1 MALGGLGF
9 GSWTWIPFLTESER
23 SQAVNQKAALLCR
36 QTPSDVPTLLPF
48 LVPPVELSHAPG
60 LYHTPTLV
68 ATHMQMF
75 QKSATAGKKNVKS
88 MIVALMKSLMHIRH
102 VRIVFNNHTL
112 PSFPWDS
119 RGTLGRI

>member
-36 QTPSDVPTLLPF
+36 QTPADVPTLLPF

-75 QKSATAGKKNVKS
+75 QKTATAGKKKCQKHDCS
-88 MIVALMKSLMHIRH
+88 
-102 VRIVFNNHTL
+102 FNEEPYAYKACPYCL
-112 PSFPWDS
+112 
-119 RGTLGRI
+119 